1 MSIQTE
7 LTRIINARAAIK
19 TAVEGKG
26 VTVPDGTLL
35 DGMASLI
42 ESIQAGGGGEV
53 AYGTIT
59 PADMTAAQLEIE
71 HGLGVVPGF
80 VMICAADNTNKVYSR
95 STPYGQSFVYA
106 LYLSTSNGYH
116 RYGTR
121 YLTSSSVN
129 FGIGNINNAQTIGV
143 LRLSETSII
152 WDNKN
157 TSYGFGKSPAPFL
170 WIAIKEIAT

>member
-1 MSIQTE
+1 MSIQTD
-7 LTRIINARAAIK
+7 LTRIKNAKAAIK
-19 TAVEGKG
+19 AAVEGKG

-42 ESIQAGGGGEV
+42 ESIQTGGGEV

-80 VMICAADNTNKVYSR
+80 VMICAADNTNQIYSR
-95 STPYGQSFVYA
+95 STPYGQSFAYA
-106 LYLSTSNGYH
+106 VYLSTNNGYH
-116 RYGTR
+116 MYGSRYQS
-121 YLTSSSVN
+121 SSSVD
-129 FGIGNINNAQTIGV
+129 FSAGNINNAQLLGV

-152 WDNKN
+152 WNKKN
-157 TSYGFGKSPAPFL
+157 KSYGFGQSPAPFL